1 MFEQKPSDRKRV
13 DTFYIVKNF
22 KDKSIFTLHILFI
35 HALVLLNFLL
45 KMWNSLFNINA
56 LYKRKKNA
64 VYVAWID
71 STLWLNMCRKWSFAT
86 VKLSFLFNIENNN
99 VLSLKS
105 HLSKKWSSISL
116 QWAATFKLIQY
127 CCALTRRADAY
138 WWNIQVA
145 KITIDC
151 IYIRQGIR
159 MLA

>member
-22 KDKSIFTLHILFI
+22 KDKSIFTLHIFFI

-86 VKLSFLFNIENNN
+86 VKN
-99 VLSLKS
+99 